1 MLKDLLEKREGTC
14 AEFNQAVKRCFE
26 PYTPPIEVDG
36 YELECVIILTNL
48 ASRAAEI
55 LDDRASAKSSLAT
68 ETFWKKVRQSA
79 QQFHTHNLKFPDA
92 RVHFK
97 NRIRIINSQKQ
108 LPVFGW
114 SGNSSDYNFARFLNS
129 AFQWQNQRHTL
140 LTVVLDDQ
148 PAWRNAFSR
157 LGVFKEQWLQIRE
170 QLKQTFQTST
180 LPSTVDIYSPQLR
193 LPWRGSHLIA
203 ITPVANHEVQ
213 LQIQSKANELPS
225 IRISYPRPAAI
236 GQLCGALGG
245 NINYLHYQPIPH
257 GLIDFQTRVSTEKTS
272 LLTSRSLTGKHPES
286 VYRSLINRNI
296 SASLRQSRIA
306 RRDALRQFDSILESW
321 LNALMDV
328 RQHFLETGNL
338 AYENLNTIEKSF
350 VRDEVSSKDLRKHLN
365 KVFHQSLQLYSYTQ
379 DFAYHPSLA
388 STLDQRLK
396 QLLSHENHPPP
407 PDEQPELGYVALH
420 NLSIAD
426 GNALN
431 NPYCAGMPSMTG
443 LWGFCKN
450 LEIQLKESGFA
461 VSVRRVAL
469 MSHEFAANRSILL
482 AEPSRPSP
490 QKDSQTVKRSGL
502 LPKFTFSGQFS
513 VVIEYRKSA
522 GRLSELTADDL
533 RNHLPDRL
541 WSGSLTL
548 QEAENNHGVHL
559 TDDFDLLY
567 RKLVRQF
574 RRGVWLIPDSSEVT
588 EQNSLFDLLHE
599 DKKRAPLLTGFK
611 ALEEPKIRE
620 GALCGL
626 HFYAEP
632 AIGICRRETM
642 FRLTKSPDYFLNKAF
657 WGLAPA
663 TNNDESI
670 HLVRRV

>member
-1 MLKDLLEKREGTC
+1 MLKDLLEKREGTR
-14 AEFNQAVKRCFE
+14 AEFNHEVKRCFE
-26 PYTPPIEVDG
+26 PYTPLIEADG
-36 YELECVIILTNL
+36 VELECVIILTNL
-48 ASRAAEI
+48 ASRAAET
-55 LDDRASAKSSLAT
+55 LDDRTSAKSSLAN
-68 ETFWKKVRQSA
+68 ETFWKKVLQSA

-92 RVHFK
+92 RVHYK
-97 NRIRIINSQKQ
+97 NRIRVINPQEQ
-108 LPVFGW
+108 LPFFGW

-129 AFQWQNQRHTL
+129 AFQWKNERHTL
-140 LTVVLDDQ
+140 LTVLLDDQ

-157 LGVFKEQWLQIRE
+157 LGVFKEQWYQLRE
-170 QLKQTFQTST
+170 QLKQIFQTST
-180 LPSTVDIYSPQLR
+180 LPDTVDIYSPQLR
-193 LPWRGSHLIA
+193 LPWRGNHLIA
-203 ITPVANHEVQ
+203 ITPVVNHGLQ
-213 LQIQSKANELPS
+213 LKIQSTAKELPS
-225 IRISYPRPAAI
+225 IKIGYPRPSAI

-245 NINYLHYQPIPH
+245 YLRYLHYQPIPK

-286 VYRSLINRNI
+286 VYKSLIDRRIN
-296 SASLRQSRIA
+296 ASLRLARLA
-306 RRDALRQFDSILESW
+306 RRDALRQFDLILENW
-321 LNALMDV
+321 LKALMDV
-328 RQHFLETGNL
+328 RQYFLETGSLN
-338 AYENLNTIEKSF
+338 YENLNRVEESF
-350 VRDEVSSKDLRKHLN
+350 VRDEASSNDLRKYLN
-365 KVFHQSLQLYSYTQ
+365 TAFHQSLRLNPHTQ
-379 DFAYHPSLA
+379 DFAYHPGLTA
-388 STLDQRLK
+388 TLNQRLK
-396 QLLSHENHPPP
+396 QLLFHDTQTSP
-407 PDEQPELGYVALH
+407 PDEQPELGYASLH
-420 NLSIAD
+420 NFSVTD

-450 LEIQLKESGFA
+450 LETQLKESGFA
-461 VSVRRVAL
+461 VSVQRVAL
-469 MSHEFAANRSILL
+469 MCHEFSANRSTLL

-502 LPKFTFSGQFS
+502 LPQFTFSGQFS

-522 GRLSELTADDL
+522 GRLSELTTDDL

-541 WSGSLTL
+541 WGGSLML
-548 QEAENNHGVHL
+548 QESANNHGIHL
-559 TDDFDLLY
+559 TDEFDPLY
-567 RKLVRQF
+567 RKLIRQF
-574 RRGVWLIPDSSEVT
+574 RRGVWLVPDSSEVI
-588 EQNSLFDLLHE
+588 EQNSLFDLLLE

-657 WGLAPA
+657 WGLTPA

-670 HLVRRV
+670 HLIRRV